1 MAPQHKE
8 IQQTIAP
15 SHVKKAAAVK
25 KQQPPTQTW
34 FGEAEAAEEIDVD
47 DGSSDGGAEEIM
59 VQQKERSG

>member
-8 IQQTIAP
+8 IQQAIAP
-15 SHVKKAAAVK
+15 SHAKKAAVVK
-25 KQQPPTQTW
+25 KQPPTQTW
-34 FGEAEAAEEIDVD
+34 FGEADAAEEIDVD